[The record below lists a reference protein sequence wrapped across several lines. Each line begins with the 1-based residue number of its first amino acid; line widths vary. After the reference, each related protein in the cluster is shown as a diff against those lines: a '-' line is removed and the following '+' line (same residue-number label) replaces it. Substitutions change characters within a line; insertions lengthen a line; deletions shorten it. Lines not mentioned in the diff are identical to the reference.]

1 MSIRNGLG
9 LAAKEHIASHQ
20 PITRLEGML
29 LYGVSNLSDVVSNLR
44 KQGWVIKSRKVPF
57 AKPLRRLKQ
66 DLTIEAPKNL
76 PTREIMV
83 TEYWLSE

>member
-9 LAAKEHIASHQ
+9 LAVKEHISAGQ
-20 PITRLEGML
+20 PITRLEAML
-29 LYGVSNLSDVVSNLR
+29 LYGVSNLTDLIANLR
-44 KQGWVIKSRKVPF
+44 KQGWVIKSRQI
-57 AKPLRRLKQ
+57 PLALPIRRLKESVMV
-66 DLTIEAPKNL
+66 EAPKNL

>member
-1 MSIRNGLG
+1 MSFRNGLG
-9 LAAKEHIASHQ
+9 LAAKEHIAAGK
-20 PITRLEGML
+20 PISRLEAML
-29 LYGVSNLSDVVSNLR
+29 LYGVSNLSDLVTNLR

-57 AKPLRRLKQ
+57 ALPIRRLKESVVV
-66 DLTIEAPKNL
+66 EAPKNL